1 MADTPSSLAT
11 NPMPS
16 PIPVADQAQGAA
28 PEGMRFIAHMPK
40 NRRLILATAGIL
52 MMLGFISLAFWS
64 AKPQYRLLYGGM
76 DDKESAHVVDSLQKA
91 HIPYQLQG
99 SGNVMVPADQLYTA
113 RIKLAGEGI
122 TPTNGV
128 GFELFDKADNFGLS
142 EFAQKVN
149 YQRALQGELARTIE
163 VLPQVSAA
171 RVQLVMPKDSAFAD
185 RQRKASASV
194 MLQLEGDRQL
204 PAQTVQAI
212 QNLVA
217 AGVPDLTPKQVTVV
231 DSAGNLLSSDKGTNT
246 MGSGRTLQDYQTNLE
261 RRMENRLTSMLE
273 QVVGVGQ
280 AVVRV
285 TAQLNREQMD
295 QQKQSY
301 NPDEQVVRSQ
311 RVDTESRTNNGT
323 SAPPV
328 GVPGIASNTPGAN
341 PATSGKGKGKK
352 KGAASGPSDQAT
364 HTERVTNY
372 EISSTRE
379 HVIVPSGGIKRLSV
393 AVIVGGH
400 MKTVNGKQQ
409 FVPRGKQQLSSIQSL
424 VQRAI
429 GYDEDRGD
437 TVDVQSMPLVD
448 IHNPADAKA
457 LTDSQ
462 NRAFYLQVARYGLA
476 GLALVLIALFI
487 LRPLAKRLT
496 DPTVR
501 TSQPDTSEFSD
512 GMAAVTAALPNA
524 SIEHLEFQSP
534 AKQLAAANPD
544 QTALILQQWMRES

>member
-1 MADTPSSLAT
+1 
-11 NPMPS
+11 
-16 PIPVADQAQGAA
+16 
-28 PEGMRFIAHMPK
+28 
-40 NRRLILATAGIL
+40 
-52 MMLGFISLAFWS
+52 
-64 AKPQYRLLYGGM
+64 M

-99 SGNVMVPADQLYTA
+99 SGNVMVPANQLYAA

-128 GFELFDKADNFGLS
+128 GFELFDKADTFGLS

-163 VLPQVSAA
+163 VIPQVSTA

-185 RQRKASASV
+185 RERKASASV
-194 MLQLEGDRQL
+194 MLQLVGDRQL
-204 PAQTVQAI
+204 PAQAVQAI

-231 DSAGNLLSSDKGTNT
+231 DSAGNLLSSDKDGDTL
-246 MGSGRTLQDYQTNLE
+246 GSGRTLQDYQTHLE
-261 RRMENRLTSMLE
+261 RRMETRLTSMLE

-285 TAQLNREQMD
+285 TAQLNREEMD

-311 RVDTESRTNNGT
+311 RVDTESRTNGADA
-323 SAPPV
+323 APPV

-341 PATSGKGKGKK
+341 PATSGKGKNKA
-352 KGAASGPSDQAT
+352 AASGPSDQAT

-400 MKTVNGKQQ
+400 MNTANGKQQ
-409 FVPRGKQQLSSIQSL
+409 FVPRDKQQLASIQSL

-448 IHNPADAKA
+448 IHNPADAQA
-457 LTDSQ
+457 LTNSE

-476 GLALVLIALFI
+476 ALALVLIALFI

-496 DPTVR
+496 TTARASAPALR
-501 TSQPDTSEFSD
+501 EFSD
-512 GMAAVTAALPNA
+512 GMAAVTAALPEHA
-524 SIEHLEFQSP
+524 TAGHLEYQSP

-544 QTALILQQWMRES
+544 HTAMILQQWMRES

>member
-1 MADTPSSLAT
+1 MADTPPSPIAANT
-11 NPMPS
+11 MPS
-16 PIPVADQAQGAA
+16 PMPTGGQGTA
-28 PEGMRFIAHMPK
+28 PEGMRFIAHIPK

-76 DDKESAHVVDSLQKA
+76 DDKESAHVVESLQKA

-163 VLPQVSAA
+163 VIPQVSSA

-194 MLQLEGDRQL
+194 MLQLVGDQQL

-217 AGVPDLTPKQVTVV
+217 AGVPDLAPKQVTVV
-231 DSAGNLLSSDKGTNT
+231 DSAGNLLSSDKDSNSL
-246 MGSGRTLQDYQTNLE
+246 GSGRTLQDYQANLE
-261 RRMENRLTSMLE
+261 RRMEKRLTTMLE

-285 TAQLNREQMD
+285 TAQLNREEMD
-295 QQKQSY
+295 QQKESY

-311 RVDTESRTNNGT
+311 RVDTESRTNNGG

-341 PATSGKGKGKK
+341 PATSGKKSKS
-352 KGAASGPSDQAT
+352 ASGPTDQAT

-372 EISSTRE
+372 EISSTHE
-379 HVIVPSGGIKRLSV
+379 HVIVPSGGVKRLSV

-400 MKTVNGKQQ
+400 TNTVNGKPQ
-409 FVPRGKQQLSSIQSL
+409 FVPRSKQELASIQSL

-457 LTDSQ
+457 LTDAQ

-496 DPTVR
+496 NPTVR
-501 TSQPDTSEFSD
+501 APKPEVPEFSD
-512 GMAAVTAALPNA
+512 GMAAVAAALPNA
-524 SIEHLEFQSP
+524 SVQHLEFQSP
-534 AKQLAAANPD
+534 AKKLAEANPD